1 MNRIG
6 ADIIDDILTFPFR
19 GVGKYM
25 LVIGGVLSLILW
37 LGASVPFL
45 GLVIAVGASG
55 YFAAYYFDIVNST
68 ASGKNEACDWPD
80 FRDFWSDLVGP
91 WLCMLSAL
99 VCSFAPL
106 LVIGFFLE
114 PPGILKAALLVIGF
128 AHLPMALLSVAV
140 FRTMRAA
147 LWSNTI
153 PAIKRCLP
161 QYGVLLVIFGL
172 LTIANVLVRKAISS
186 VPVAGWFVSFFLGM
200 YALMVSARLIGLFY
214 RDNSRI
220 LEI

>member
-1 MNRIG
+1 M
-6 ADIIDDILTFPFR
+6 IDDILTFPFR
-19 GVGKYM
+19 GAGKYI
-25 LVIGGVLSLILW
+25 LVIGAVLSLILQ
-37 LGASVPFL
+37 LGASVPVL
-45 GLVIAVGASG
+45 GIVIAVGASG

-80 FRDFWSDLVGP
+80 FRDFWSDLVAP
-91 WLCMLSAL
+91 WLCMLSAF

-114 PPGILKAALLVIGF
+114 PPGIIKAALLVIGF

-153 PAIKRCLP
+153 PAIRRCLP
-161 QYGVLLVIFGL
+161 QYAVVTLIFGL
-172 LTIANVLVRKAISS
+172 LAIANFVVSKVLSN
-186 VPVAGWFVSFFLGM
+186 VPVAGWLVSFFLGM

-214 RDNSRI
+214 RDNSGI
-220 LEI
+220 FAA

>member
-1 MNRIG
+1 MSEAEG
-6 ADIIDDILTFPFR
+6 APTHGNLTSIQPVNSR
-19 GVGKYM
+19 KNAYNANG
-25 LVIGGVLSLILW
+25 S
-37 LGASVPFL
+37 
-45 GLVIAVGASG
+45 
-55 YFAAYYFDIVNST
+55 YYFDIVNST
-68 ASGKNEACDWPD
+68 AGGRNEACDWPD

-106 LVIGFFLE
+106 LVVGFFLV
-114 PPGILKAALLVIGF
+114 PAGIIQVALLVIGF

-140 FRTMRAA
+140 FRSMRAA

-153 PAIKRCLP
+153 PAIRRCLP

-172 LTIANVLVRKAISS
+172 LTIANFVVSKVLSII
-186 VPVAGWFVSFFLGM
+186 PVAGWLVSFFLGM

-214 RDNSRI
+214 RDNSGI
-220 LEI
+220 FDV